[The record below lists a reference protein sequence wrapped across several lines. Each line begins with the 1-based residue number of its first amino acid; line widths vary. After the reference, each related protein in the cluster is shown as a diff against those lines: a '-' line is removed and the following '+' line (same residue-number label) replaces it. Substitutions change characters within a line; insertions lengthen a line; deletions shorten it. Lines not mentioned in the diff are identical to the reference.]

1 MKNVSIKK
9 AVVLEIAVIL
19 VSIAFIPVV
28 NAQNCSLIIRLPAN
42 PVTMVVDK
50 TASNSYFDTTLSNV
64 PSGYDVSNGDY
75 LGWCIDL
82 DHNIANNTSY
92 QVYLYSS
99 YNTSMPSYLWHNNL
113 SKVNY
118 ILNNK
123 QGSWQQVQN
132 AMWYLLDFGDNG
144 LNSDGWAMVNDAIAN
159 GSSFCPGVGD
169 VIAIVA
175 DAGIDVQYTVIEV
188 QVPVYTLTVNTEGSG
203 SVNPSAGTYASGNVV
218 NVTATPDIGW
228 TFDNWSGDVPS
239 GHETDNPV
247 TITMDSDKTITA
259 HFTEDQYTL
268 TIIIDGNGAVVK
280 DPDQTTYTY
289 GTIVELTANPDSGWS
304 FDYWSGDLSGSN
316 NPEYI
321 TMDSDKTVTAH
332 FTEDQYTL
340 TIIID
345 GNGTVTKN
353 PDQTTYTYGTV
364 VELTAVPESRG
375 WIFDHWSGDLTGS
388 NNPEYITMDGD
399 KTVTAHFTYIAEY
412 TLTIIIDGEC
422 GWVIKNPD
430 YPTYPHGTVVMLT
443 AETISCFSFTH
454 WSGDLSGSNNPEYI
468 TMDSNKTVTAHF
480 TINFYTLDIII
491 DGNGTV
497 NKSPDLDE
505 YHCGANVTLTAV
517 PDSGWAFSYWSGDLT
532 GSNNPTYIIMY
543 GGDKTVTAHFTT
555 GEYTLDIN
563 IDGNGYVIKDPDHAT
578 FPYDTTVELTAVP
591 DSGWVFDHWSGDLTG
606 GNNPETIFM
615 DDNKTVTAHF
625 SIAEPPEKPS
635 IDGPTNGKVGVEYEY
650 TFTTIDP
657 YESDIYYYI
666 EWGDGDFED
675 WFGPYSSGEEVTL
688 SHTWSEEETY
698 TIQAKARNIYGAESD
713 WTTLEVTMPLNQQ
726 IYVHPVLQKIL
737 ELFPNLFPI
746 LRHLLGL

>member
-28 NAQNCSLIIRLPAN
+28 NAQNCNLIIRLPAN

-92 QVYLYSS
+92 QVSLYSS

-169 VIAIVA
+169 VIAIIA
-175 DAGIDVQYTVIEV
+175 DAGTDVQYTVIEL

-203 SVNPSAGTYASGNVV
+203 SVNPSAGTYASGTVV

-228 TFDNWSGDVPS
+228 TFNNWSGDVPS

-247 TITMDSDKTITA
+247 TITMDSNKTVTA

-268 TIIIDGNGAVVK
+268 TVIIDGNGTVIK
-280 DPDQTTYTY
+280 NPDQTTYTY

-304 FDYWSGDLSGSN
+304 FSHWSSDLSGSNNPKYITMDSDKTVTAHFTEDQYTLTVIIDGNGTVIKNPDQTTYTYGTIVELTANPDSGWSFSHWSSDLSGSN

-332 FTEDQYTL
+332 FTY
-340 TIIID
+340 
-345 GNGTVTKN
+345 V
-353 PDQTTYTYGTV
+353 
-364 VELTAVPESRG
+364 
-375 WIFDHWSGDLTGS
+375 
-388 NNPEYITMDGD
+388 
-399 KTVTAHFTYIAEY
+399 AEY
-412 TLTIIIDGEC
+412 TLTIIIDGIC
-422 GWVIKNPD
+422 GWVIKSPD

-443 AETISCFSFTH
+443 AQTVQGWSFTH
-454 WSGDLSGSNNPEYI
+454 WSGDLNGSNNPEYI
-468 TMDSNKTVTAHF
+468 TMDSDKTVTAHF
-480 TINFYTLDIII
+480 TVNYYTLNIII

-497 NKSPDLDE
+497 NKSPDKPV
-505 YHCGANVTLTAV
+505 YHYGENVTLTAV
-517 PDSGWAFSYWSGDLT
+517 PDPGWVFDHWSGDLT
-532 GSNNPTYIIMY
+532 GSNNPTYIKMY
-543 GGDKTVTAHFTT
+543 GGTTVTAHFTT
-555 GEYTLDIN
+555 TEYTLDIN

-591 DSGWVFDHWSGDLTG
+591 DPGWVFDHWSGDLTG

-615 DDNKTVTAHF
+615 DDNKIVTAHF
-625 SIAEPPEKPS
+625 SIAEPPEKP
-635 IDGPTNGKVGVEYEY
+635 IMGGPANGKAGVEYNY
-650 TFTTIDP
+650 SFTTIDP

-666 EWGDGDFED
+666 EWGDGEFED
-675 WFGPYSSGEEVTL
+675 WLGPYSSGEKVTL
-688 SHTWSEEETY
+688 SHTWDEEDIY

-713 WTTLEVTMPLNQQ
+713 WATLEVEMPVNQQ
-726 IYVHPVLQKIL
+726 VQYPFIQWLL
-737 ELFPNLFPI
+737 ERFPNAFPI
-746 LRHLLGL
+746 LRTLLGL